1 MPVLK
6 CSNGKYRIG
15 SGDCVYKSKASAERA
30 YRGYLGSRYAE
41 NRAPKTAIQEG
52 QILAER
58 DHTTRTQQVTKKH

>member
-30 YRGYLGSRYAE
+30 YRGYLGSKYAE
-41 NRAPKTAIQEG
+41 NHAPNSAIQEG
-52 QILAER
+52 VILADR
-58 DHTTRTQQVTKKH
+58 DRTTKRTQQTKK

>member
-30 YRGYLGSRYAE
+30 YRGYLGSTYGESSIAQTIKNVDQSR
-41 NRAPKTAIQEG
+41 
-52 QILAER
+52 
-58 DHTTRTQQVTKKH
+58 TTIPTYKKNSSTT